1 MEYQKFFGKMS
12 SRDYLKFAL
21 LSLLEEKNIYKIT
34 VKELCE
40 RAMINRSTFYA
51 NYMDLDD
58 FFNSVMAEVAGGLV
72 AAVESEGR
80 PHMLLSDRNAAY
92 RRYTKW
98 YQHVHDHADEFRLLL
113 GTNGTPIFHEILLR
127 QGIDWYNQLLA
138 PIMPKLGDRISPDIL
153 SHYIIN
159 AHLGLLE
166 YYLESGMKY
175 SPEYMAQQMVNI
187 TMAGP
192 YSLLGQYLC

>member
-1 MEYQKFFGKMS
+1 
-12 SRDYLKFAL
+12 
-21 LSLLEEKNIYKIT
+21 
-34 VKELCE
+34 
-40 RAMINRSTFYA
+40 
-51 NYMDLDD
+51 
-58 FFNSVMAEVAGGLV
+58 
-72 AAVESEGR
+72 
-80 PHMLLSDRNAAY
+80 
-92 RRYTKW
+92 
-98 YQHVHDHADEFRLLL
+98 
-113 GTNGTPIFHEILLR
+113 
-127 QGIDWYNQLLA
+127 
-138 PIMPKLGDRISPDIL
+138 MPKLGDRISPDIL